1 MIKSILLLTVLF
13 FVCIPFFIFT
23 ESGMSETQVL
33 KVGCLDFPPYY
44 GTNNDTKELEGILID
59 FLKQLL
65 DRASLKHDII
75 MYPPA
80 RLYANLAMGKTNI
93 WLGTT
98 GVDVYADKVT
108 ISPEIILNIHLR
120 IYTVGDNPLPK
131 SQTEL
136 NGMSL
141 ITIHGYN
148 YAGFIEYLTDPA
160 NKITLDPSPSHQ
172 SAFQKLT
179 LGRGE
184 YVLDYKEP
192 TEKTL
197 LTIPP
202 IPGLKFSDIMVIPIY
217 FNINKNTPD
226 AKDLMKKMMDTY
238 HLLKAEGT
246 LPF

>member
-13 FVCIPFFIFT
+13 FVCLPFFIFA
-23 ESGMSETQVL
+23 ESGYSETPVL
-33 KVGCLDFPPYY
+33 QVGCVDFPPYY
-44 GTNNDTKELEGILID
+44 STNKDTKKLEGILID

-65 DRASLKHDII
+65 DRASLKYDIV

-98 GVDVYADKVT
+98 DVDVYADKVT

-131 SQTEL
+131 LKTEL
-136 NGMSL
+136 NGMS
-141 ITIHGYN
+141 IISIHGYN
-148 YAGFIEYLTDPA
+148 YGGLIAYLKDPA
-160 NKITLDPSPSHQ
+160 NKITLDPSPSHK

-202 IPGLKFSDIMVIPIY
+202 IPHLKFSDIMVIPIY
-217 FNINKNTPD
+217 FNINKTTPD
-226 AKDLMKKMMDTY
+226 ANGLMKKMMDTY
-238 HLLKAEGT
+238 HVLKAEGK